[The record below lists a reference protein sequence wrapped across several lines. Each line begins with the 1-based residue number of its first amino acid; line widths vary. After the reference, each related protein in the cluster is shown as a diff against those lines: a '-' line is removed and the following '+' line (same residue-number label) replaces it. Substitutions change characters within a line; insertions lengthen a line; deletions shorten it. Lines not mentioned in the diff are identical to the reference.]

1 MSTAGLIF
9 SNLNQSKLSEMT
21 RQRVLASVPFGCR
34 YRLID
39 FPLSNMVNAGIT
51 NIGIVTG
58 YNYQSLLDHLGNGK
72 DWDLAR
78 RSGGIRMIP
87 PYISAYEN
95 PALHKMYISRLEA
108 MLSAASFIRHCPED
122 TIVISDCDVVC
133 NIDIKALVEEHKR
146 SGAQVTFL
154 AKTMDVTEGQ
164 MDVTDFVLESDDT
177 GRITHFTHYK
187 PGTTGKMNVFAQVMV
202 MDTALLRSIVDE
214 ATAQGFTSFYNDII
228 RPNADRL
235 NMHVVYTD
243 NWFAQMHSMEHYF
256 RYSMELLNSN
266 VRADLFKRENL
277 PIQTKVRNSP
287 PTRYLPGAK
296 VSGSLVADG
305 CVIEG
310 TVENS
315 IIFRGVHVGRGAVI
329 RNSILMQ
336 GTYVG
341 DHASLQCVVTDKNVL
356 IQNGRTLSG
365 HESMPF
371 YIAKG
376 SHV

>member
-1 MSTAGLIF
+1 MPEL
-9 SNLNQSKLSEMT
+9 T
-21 RQRVLASVPFGCR
+21 RVRSMASVPFGGR

-39 FPLSNMVNAGIT
+39 FTLSNMVNSGIN
-51 NIGIVTG
+51 NIGLVTHQ
-58 YNYQSLLDHLGNGK
+58 NYQSLLDHIGTGK

-133 NIDIKALVEEHKR
+133 NIDIAALVDEHKK

-164 MDVTDFVLESDDT
+164 MDPIDFVLESDET

-202 MDTALLRSIVDE
+202 MDTAFLRSIVDE
-214 ATAQGFTSFYNDII
+214 ATAQGFTSFYHDII
-228 RPNADRL
+228 RPNADKL
-235 NMHVVYTD
+235 HLHAVYTD
-243 NWFAQMHSMEHYF
+243 SWFAQMHSMEQYF
-256 RYSMELLNSN
+256 RYSMELLNSD

-296 VSGSLVADG
+296 VSGSLIADG

-356 IQNGRTLSG
+356 IGNGRTLSG
-365 HESMPF
+365 HQSMPF

-376 SHV
+376 THI

>member
-1 MSTAGLIF
+1 MSIAGLIF
-9 SNLNQSKLSEMT
+9 SNLNQNKLAAMT

-78 RSGGIRMIP
+78 RSGGIRIIP

-108 MLSAASFIRHCPED
+108 MLSAASFIRNCPED
-122 TIVISDCDVVC
+122 HIVISDCDVVC
-133 NIDIKALVEEHKR
+133 NIDIDALVEEHKK

-154 AKTMDVTEGQ
+154 AKTMDVKEGQ
-164 MDVTDFVLESDDT
+164 MGETDFVLESDET
-177 GRITHFTHYK
+177 GKVTHFNHYK
-187 PGTTGKMNVFAQVMV
+187 AGTTGKMNVFAQVMV
-202 MDTALLRSIVDE
+202 MDTPFLRSIVDE
-214 ATAQGFTSFYNDII
+214 ATAQGFTSFFNDII

-235 NMHVVYTD
+235 HMHAVYTD
-243 NWFAQMHSMEHYF
+243 NWFAQMHSMEQYF
-256 RYSMELLNSN
+256 RYSMQLLDSN

-277 PIQTKVRNSP
+277 PIQTKVRNSS

-296 VSGSLVADG
+296 VSGSLIADG

-315 IIFRGVHVGRGAVI
+315 IIFRGVHVGKGAVV

-336 GTYVG
+336 GTYIG
-341 DHASLQCVVTDKNVL
+341 DHASLGCVVTDKNVL
-356 IQNGRTLSG
+356 IRDGRTLSG
-365 HESMPF
+365 HETMPF

-376 SHV
+376 VHV